1 MPRLREP
8 GLQRPVLP
16 RPLAS
21 AMTHS
26 KAGNPANLRFQPKS
40 SSRWLRYSTVRLTI
54 FWALEETTQRK
65 GVKSVEIVIRG
76 DPKEIA
82 ALVLA
87 VQERQ
92 ISVDEVMKQIANQIA
107 SELSSVRIL

>member
-1 MPRLREP
+1 M
-8 GLQRPVLP
+8 
-16 RPLAS
+16 
-21 AMTHS
+21 
-26 KAGNPANLRFQPKS
+26 
-40 SSRWLRYSTVRLTI
+40 
-54 FWALEETTQRK
+54 
-65 GVKSVEIVIRG
+65 EIVIRG